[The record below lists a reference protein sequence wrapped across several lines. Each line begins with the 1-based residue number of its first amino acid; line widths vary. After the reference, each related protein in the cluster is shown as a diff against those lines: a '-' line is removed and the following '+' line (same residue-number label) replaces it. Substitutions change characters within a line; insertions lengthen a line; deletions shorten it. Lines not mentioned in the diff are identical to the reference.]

1 MQENLELERLEEL
14 EDMGYDIAD
23 RVILLKSHCEEI
35 ICAKSEGEEIQ
46 HQCRLFVLS
55 LTYIRRHPKYQI
67 ILSNFVDKFRN
78 KVSKL
83 HLENWAWAETVCK
96 IDES

>member
-1 MQENLELERLEEL
+1 M
-14 EDMGYDIAD
+14 EDIGYAIAD
-23 RVILLKSHCEEI
+23 GVILLKSRCEEI
-35 ICAKSEGEEIQ
+35 ICAKSESEEIQ

-83 HLENWAWAETVCK
+83 NLENWAWAETISK